1 MCFFYVENAWA
12 SKLIFN
18 TICKLMFGFIT
29 TQSLFLSTRKLINQ
43 IYHKYKLHCKYLCVA
58 WFFQTLRKIY
68 FYVLP

>member
-43 IYHKYKLHCKYLCVA
+43 IYHKYKLQAIPPL
-58 WFFQTLRKIY
+58 
-68 FYVLP
+68 